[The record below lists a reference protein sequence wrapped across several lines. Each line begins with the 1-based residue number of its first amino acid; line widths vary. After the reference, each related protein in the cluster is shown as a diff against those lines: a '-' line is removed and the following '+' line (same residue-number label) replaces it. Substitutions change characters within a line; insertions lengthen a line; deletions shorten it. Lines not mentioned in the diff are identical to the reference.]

1 MKISDLITSVFVYF
15 LFAIAGLFAKEQRSF
30 RVEFF
35 DVGQGDSTYITTVN
49 GKKILIDGG
58 SNFDADYKLAKI
70 MPFWSCY
77 LDAVILTHPH
87 YDHIIGLNR
96 ILRRCKIGTV
106 MFNDVV
112 FTSQDFTDFKSLVKN
127 LNVKNVFTGD
137 EFEIDGVIF
146 KVLWPDKD
154 FLQTKIPDINDV
166 SVVLFMDY
174 GNFQAVFLGD
184 AGAEVL
190 GKINLNGIK
199 SYLDGNFEVV
209 KVSHHGS
216 KFGVDKAFYE
226 ALKPKDCVISVGAD
240 NKFGHPAKEVVDY
253 LQSINCSVM
262 RTDELGD
269 IEMKVL

>member
-1 MKISDLITSVFVYF
+1 MKISDLITTVFVYF
-15 LFAIAGLFAKEQRSF
+15 LFAIAGLFVKEQKGF

-35 DVGQGDSTYITTVN
+35 NVGQGDSALITTVN

-58 SNFDADYKLAKI
+58 ANFEADYKLAKI
-70 MPFWSCY
+70 IPFWSCY

-106 MFNDVV
+106 MFNDVD

-127 LNVKNVFTGD
+127 LNIKNVFIGD
-137 EFEIDGVIF
+137 EFVIDGVTF

-154 FLQTKIPDINDV
+154 FLQTKIADVNDV

-174 GNFQAVFLGD
+174 GNFQAMFTGD

-190 GKINLNGIK
+190 GRINLDSIK
-199 SYLDGNFEVV
+199 SYLDGDFEVV
-209 KVSHHGS
+209 KVPHHGS
-216 KFGVDKAFYE
+216 KFGLDKEFYE

-240 NKFGHPAKEVVDY
+240 NKFGHPSKEVVDF
-253 LQSINCSVM
+253 LQSINCNVM
-262 RTDELGD
+262 RTDKLGD
-269 IEMKVL
+269 IEMKAL